1 MTTVSSEE
9 NAYQAIIEMIIM
21 HRYPPGANVVESQ
34 IAEQLKMSRTPVR
47 SALKRLVSDG
57 LLESTLNKGCSVP
70 MLSRRDLDRLFRYR
84 HSIEPACAREAAQ
97 FYRQEFK
104 ERIEELIAEE
114 DLYVR
119 ENPWGLHV
127 VNEKMH
133 NLVVEI
139 ADNPYYLHPV
149 KQVNWRSQLYLFFFD
164 NFYSERVME
173 IKKRPKGEYKSPQQH
188 FRLFEAIMRHDADEA
203 EKVMHD
209 HISSTYKFLT
219 KRDW

>member
-173 IKKRPKGEYKSPQQH
+173 IKNVRKANTKALSNTS
-188 FRLFEAIMRHDADEA
+188 
-203 EKVMHD
+203 V
-209 HISSTYKFLT
+209 SSRQL
-219 KRDW
+219 

>member
-1 MTTVSSEE
+1 
-9 NAYQAIIEMIIM
+9 
-21 HRYPPGANVVESQ
+21 
-34 IAEQLKMSRTPVR
+34 
-47 SALKRLVSDG
+47 
-57 LLESTLNKGCSVP
+57 

-119 ENPWGLHV
+119 VNPWGLHV

-188 FRLFEAIMRHDADEA
+188 LRLFEAIMRHDADEA

>member
-139 ADNPYYLHPV
+139 ADNP
-149 KQVNWRSQLYLFFFD
+149 
-164 NFYSERVME
+164 
-173 IKKRPKGEYKSPQQH
+173 
-188 FRLFEAIMRHDADEA
+188 
-203 EKVMHD
+203 
-209 HISSTYKFLT
+209 
-219 KRDW
+219 

>member
-70 MLSRRDLDRLFRYR
+70 MLSRGGLDRQYRYR

-188 FRLFEAIMRHDADEA
+188 LRLFEAIMRHATGEA

-209 HISSTYKFLT
+209 HISLTYKFLT